1 MKTLKN
7 VSFLL
12 SILFFVSCGGDE
24 TPVQTGKIQFNFGSQ
39 SGGKQADDFGI
50 DAVWV
55 SISKSNGTVVHE
67 LLKLN
72 LLSFGSGYISES
84 VELPVGSYKLTAFLI
99 VDSENNVSY
108 ACPLEDSE
116 QAHWVTDPLPI
127 NFEVT
132 ENGTSTVVPEVL
144 EVTPNTDPG
153 SFGYAN
159 FGFEIVTPIDSL
171 ALNSVSLMLDG
182 QLWKAEEVDSVVFNT
197 DGNWLGSMART
208 FVNDTTYEFVFIFIQ
223 DYDFTTGVMPQDK
236 IYIEMALDVSLPH
249 GTGEFYSSLFGP
261 VNNAQVT
268 VTEFDPVTE
277 TISGTFS
284 GSVYRNGVMKV
295 ITNGRF
301 NKLTLTAASRL

>member
-1 MKTLKN
+1 
-7 VSFLL
+7 
-12 SILFFVSCGGDE
+12 
-24 TPVQTGKIQFNFGSQ
+24 
-39 SGGKQADDFGI
+39 
-50 DAVWV
+50 
-55 SISKSNGTVVHE
+55 
-67 LLKLN
+67 
-72 LLSFGSGYISES
+72 
-84 VELPVGSYKLTAFLI
+84 